1 MVLKSSLLTL
11 LIGSAFS
18 TTALADTTGSY
29 LIHPVENYQESNSA
43 ELAESVAEYRILLKQ
58 PGAIDTSYAKNG
70 VNRKEAINQVSLQQQ
85 QLFADITTLDSSAY
99 ITDRIRLIANM
110 LHVVMAKDTADKLAA
125 HKHIH
130 SIIATDGNI
139 AAQSE
144 MLAKGLQAKDENPY
158 PLLKINDAKGA
169 PVVAIIG
176 SGVDYTHKS
185 LGGNGDYGQAYDNMV
200 NSWEGFPNDVVIG
213 GFDFASES
221 GTYDYNP
228 LEYPND
234 FLTYVGGTGTMA
246 ASLIRQAAPDAKIL
260 AYKVEGIGFAG
271 YHIGQN
277 PNNILKAL
285 EMSIDPNLDGDL
297 SDSADVV
304 ILDTAASSFGF
315 YREFETGI
323 DGNNVQV
330 KMLRSLA
337 AAGMQVVLPSGD
349 ASAFYE
355 YHFDSDDNVIVDEE
369 GLPKRFTVYHHSY
382 FNVAS
387 RAIAPEAITVGTAYI
402 ENDQYHVDKATS
414 IGPTRG
420 DSVLKPDILSVNREV
435 FGAIAASGSAQG
447 RLATSNF
454 LMAAK
459 VAATATSIMQ
469 SHPELT
475 PSEVK
480 SLIVNTGN
488 INTINEWGVAQ
499 IGGGTIQ
506 PLSANSSYAL
516 MIDNDNHQPSLNLGF
531 LDVSGQRSVSR
542 NIKIKNISDSE
553 QLYHSEIIIN
563 GTKQSNDAIS
573 IDFPETIILAAGEE
587 KIVAVTFRIDA
598 AKLERDIIT
607 KGTDF
612 TIDNWDRLAFQGYL
626 QLNHSINSA
635 ANIRMP
641 WLVMP
646 QVSDDI
652 EVDKDSFDF
661 AFHYSEYVSKLR
673 DIDYTPLPHSNVI
686 EGALKYGANF
696 EEHILD
702 LVNNSDY
709 PQTLYAMPI
718 IYRAD
723 RKPLSLATNYGHIPQ
738 TIAGGVY
745 PEASCESG
753 QKLSMAVTMFD
764 NIDVPVANHFE
775 RGLNLVAIKLYTMQA
790 VEDANYDNYVLVN
803 SSSPD
808 HQLTELSTR
817 LNSENS
823 FSTHYIDLSMPFDR
837 FRPTARI
844 KRTSLPMIFSPNRK
858 TVINSICTNDLYHGA
873 INEQTL
879 AEPLAMIVSTDRQAI
894 PGPWDAPL
902 MHNFTLGGLVT
913 NKVNEDAI
921 DPAELECGNNQIK
934 DLNKNCINYY
944 PEDVVDTYLYE
955 YLEAF
960 GMRKGDLAPVCYV
973 NGNVNFECVVE
984 HELFVEAIEFDSPLI
999 ANGELIC
1006 DFQAKSVTANCIAEE
1021 IKNSTEIAENDK
1033 WQYEI
1038 TVKLDTLLIPPVFD
1052 GSPGTSSFTGTMFKF
1067 AHINSAEQTT
1077 FDWQDSITLQPNTRV
1092 KTSTLF
1098 SSECAVVNVQI
1109 RKCSEGAAVFN
1120 PQTGYFAIAGSNSV
1134 LPVIKAGQ
1142 SFSVAENAPIGETF
1156 GQVQLSGTTL
1166 IHGLITTEAEFSLI
1180 GDSAGAPFQ
1189 LSSDGVL
1196 SIRDPSR
1203 IDYETQQHYPVLVS
1217 VKVGKSHGITVQIDV
1232 FITNSN
1238 DNAPQQVSAIEEF
1251 IAEQGLAIEPKDL
1264 SVYFTDVDGIGLKY
1278 KANDLPQGLILN
1290 SAGLLTGTPL
1300 VNGEFTAQ
1308 ITVNDGQNFYQAD
1321 MVFNIAASSTDS
1333 GTDST
1338 NENSSSG
1345 GTFYMSLLLVLF
1357 CCRRFR

>member
-18 TTALADTTGSY
+18 TTAQADTTGNY
-29 LIHPVENYQESNSA
+29 LIHPVENSQGSNSD
-43 ELAESVAEYRILLKQ
+43 ELSESVAEYRILLQQ

-70 VNRKEAINQVSLQQQ
+70 VNRQEAISQVSLQQQ
-85 QLFADITTLDSSAY
+85 QLVADITALEPTAY
-99 ITDRIRLIANM
+99 ITDRIRLIGNM
-110 LHVVMAKDTADKLAA
+110 LHVVMPKASVDKLAD

-130 SIIATDGNI
+130 SIIATGRKI
-139 AAQSE
+139 AANSE
-144 MLAKGLQAKDENPY
+144 MQAKGLQAKVENPY
-158 PLLKINDAKGA
+158 PLLKVNDAKGA

-185 LGGNGDYGQAYDNMV
+185 LGGNGDYGQAYDNIV

-213 GFDFASES
+213 GFDFTSES
-221 GTYDYNP
+221 GVYDYNP
-228 LEYPND
+228 LEYPSD
-234 FLTYVGGTGTMA
+234 FSTYVGGTGTMA
-246 ASLIRQAAPDAKIL
+246 ASLIKQAAPDAKIL
-260 AYKVEGIGFAG
+260 AYKVEGIAFAG
-271 YHIGQN
+271 YHIAQRREA
-277 PNNILKAL
+277 ILSAL
-285 EMSIDPNLDGDL
+285 EMSIDPNMDGDL

-304 ILDTAASSFGF
+304 ILDTPASSFGF

-323 DGNNVQV
+323 DSNNVEV

-337 AAGMQVVLPSGD
+337 ATGMQVVLPSGD
-349 ASAFYE
+349 ASGFYE
-355 YHFDSDDNVIVDEE
+355 YRFDSNDNVIVDEN

-382 FNVAS
+382 FNVAP
-387 RAIAPEAITVGTAYI
+387 RATAPEAITVGTAYV

-435 FGAIAASGSAQG
+435 FGALAATGSGQG
-447 RLATSNF
+447 KMETSNF
-454 LMAAK
+454 LLAAK

-469 SHPELT
+469 NHPELT

-488 INTINEWGVAQ
+488 INTINDWGVAQ

-563 GTKQSNDAIS
+563 GNKASNDAIS

-612 TIDNWDRLAFQGYL
+612 TIENWDRLAFQGYL
-626 QLNHSINSA
+626 QLNHSINNA

-652 EVDKDSFDF
+652 EIDKDSFDS
-661 AFHYSEYVSKLR
+661 AFHYSEYASGQR
-673 DIDYTPLPHSNVI
+673 NIDYTPLPHSNVI
-686 EGALKYGANF
+686 EDALEYGANF
-696 EEHILD
+696 EEHLID

-709 PQTLYAMPI
+709 PQTLYSMPI
-718 IYRAD
+718 IYRTE

-753 QKLSMAVTMFD
+753 QKLSIAVTMFD
-764 NIDVPVANHFE
+764 NIDLPVANHFE
-775 RGLNLVAIKLYTMQA
+775 RGMNLVAIKLYTMQA
-790 VEDANYDNYVLVN
+790 VEDANYDNYVLAN

-808 HQLTELSTR
+808 FQLTELTSR

-823 FSTHYIDLSMPFDR
+823 FSTHYIDLSMAYDR

-844 KRTSLPMIFSPNRK
+844 KPSSLPMIFTPNRK

-873 INEQTL
+873 INEQTF
-879 AEPLAMIVSTDRQAI
+879 AEPLAMIVSTDRVGI

-902 MHNFTLGGLVT
+902 IHNFTLGGLVT

-934 DLNKNCINYY
+934 DINKNCINYY

-955 YLEAF
+955 YLADF
-960 GMRKGDLAPVCYV
+960 GLRKGDLSPVCYV
-973 NGNVNFECVVE
+973 NGGVNFECRIE
-984 HELFVEAIEFDSPLI
+984 HELFVEAIQFDSPLI

-1006 DFQAKSVTANCIAEE
+1006 DFPAKSVTANCIAEQ
-1021 IKNSTEIAENDK
+1021 IKNSTKIAEIDK

-1067 AHINSAEQTT
+1067 AQFNRAEQTT
-1077 FDWQDSITLQPNTRV
+1077 FDWQDSITLQPNTRA
-1092 KTSTLF
+1092 KTSTLY
-1098 SSECAVVNVQI
+1098 SAECSVVNVEI

-1120 PQTGYFAIAGSNSV
+1120 PQTGYYVIAGNNSV
-1134 LPVIKAGQ
+1134 LPVIEPGQ
-1142 SFSVAENAPIGETF
+1142 IFSVAENTAIGEAF
-1156 GQVQLSGTTL
+1156 GQVQLTDTTL
-1166 IHGLITTEAEFSLI
+1166 ISGLITAEAELTLI

-1196 SIRDPSR
+1196 SIRDTSR
-1203 IDYETQQHYPVLVS
+1203 IDYETHQHYPLLVS
-1217 VKVGKSHGITVQIDV
+1217 VKVGQNNGLTQQIDV
-1232 FITNSN
+1232 YITNSN
-1238 DNAPQQVSAIEEF
+1238 DNAPQQVSAIEDF
-1251 IAEQGLAIEPKDL
+1251 IGVQGQAIDAKDL
-1264 SVYFTDVDGIGLKY
+1264 SVYFTDIDGIGLKY
-1278 KANDLPQGLILN
+1278 KAKNLPQGLLLN

-1321 MVFNIAASSTDS
+1321 MAFNIAATSTDS
-1333 GTDST
+1333 N
-1338 NENSSSG
+1338 NEKSSSG
-1345 GTFYMSLLLVLF
+1345 GSIYILLSLVLF
-1357 CCRRFR
+1357 CSRRFR